1 MTRHPRWTCIPI
13 LLLLHILL
21 ASPASAAA
29 RGPAAGW
36 LDVPRNLL
44 SGLWQSVV
52 KLVPS
57 VAQSSGTMDPDG
69 QPTSTTTGE
78 EGDSGYGMD
87 PDGRT

>member
-1 MTRHPRWTCIPI
+1 MTRHSRFCIPV
-13 LLLLHILL
+13 LLLTSILL
-21 ASPASAAA
+21 ASPASAAV

-36 LDVPRNLL
+36 LEAPGNLL
-44 SGLWQSVV
+44 SGLWQSVL
-52 KLVPS
+52 KLVPA
-57 VAQSSGTMDPDG
+57 VAASSGTMDPDG

>member
-1 MTRHPRWTCIPI
+1 MSVLI
-13 LLLLHILL
+13 

-52 KLVPS
+52 KLVPAIAES
-57 VAQSSGTMDPDG
+57 RGTMDPDG
-69 QPTSTTTGE
+69 KPAPTTTGE
-78 EGDSGYGMD
+78 EGDSRGGMD